1 MRHEYC
7 SWHGVDDWVTN
18 TVQSMGYFGVL
29 LLMALENVFPPI
41 PSELIMPLTGYSAA
55 QGKLNLWLAV
65 LVGSLGTLVGTLP
78 WYGLARL
85 ANKQR
90 FYRWVEH
97 HGHWLTL
104 ERSDLERAER
114 WFGHRGNWIVAVG
127 RLVPG
132 VRTLI
137 SVPAGFCRMPLGTYL
152 AYSAAGTLIWTGVLA
167 YLGHLLGRKYTQ
179 VSDYLGLITWGV
191 LGVIFLVYSV
201 RLVRMRQRNHA
212 RRARAAQDHS

>member
-1 MRHEYC
+1 M
-7 SWHGVDDWVTN
+7 DDWVTN

-29 LLMALENVFPPI
+29 FLMALENVFPPI
-41 PSELIMPLTGYSAA
+41 PSEVIMPLTGYSAA

-78 WYGLARL
+78 WYGLARY

-90 FYRWVEH
+90 FYQWVEH

-104 ERSDLERAER
+104 ERSELERAER
-114 WFGHRGNWIVAVG
+114 WFGKRGSWIVAAG

-137 SVPAGFCRMPLGTYL
+137 SVPAGFCGMPLGKYL
-152 AYSAAGTLIWTGVLA
+152 AYSAVGTLIWTGALA
-167 YLGHLLGRKYTQ
+167 YLGHLLGQKYMQ
-179 VSDYLGLITWGV
+179 VSHYLGPVTWGI
-191 LGVIFLVYSV
+191 LGTILVVYLV

-212 RRARAAQDHS
+212 RREKSAHEST